1 MHGHD
6 LYSLFLC
13 TSIYSLDLMCS
24 PGMVQVRGQSGT
36 APQAPGSTMTWRQ
49 DVDLS
54 GLNVM
59 KLGIFYEALQR

>member
-1 MHGHD
+1 MAM
-6 LYSLFLC
+6 
-13 TSIYSLDLMCS
+13 IYIRCFPVHLSTVLMCS

-36 APQAPGSTMTWRQ
+36 APQAPGSSMTWRQ
-49 DVDLS
+49 DIDLS